1 MPNDADVL
9 HDLIGE
15 SDAIREVIEFI
26 GRVARKSSTVLI
38 RGESGTGKE
47 VVARAIHRNSRRS
60 AGPFVALNC
69 AAVPEDL
76 LESEFFGFEKGAFTG
91 AMSQKK
97 GKIELASGGT
107 LFLDEIGDM
116 KPSMQVKLLRVLQER
131 EFERVGGLAPIH
143 VDIRVVAAT
152 NRDLE
157 SAVENGEFRN
167 DLYYRLKVLSV
178 TIPPLRDRPED
189 ILPLT
194 IHFLSKYAKEHERD
208 VRGVSPDAQ
217 TILQRYDWP
226 GNIRELQH
234 VIEAAVVLGSGELVV
249 ARDLPPEVVLTPPK
263 SSFTRPT
270 AISKVRQQAER
281 YAVEN
286 ALLWANGDYKEA
298 SRLLEIHDRGF
309 HRFLGKIKRDSLKG

>member
-1 MPNDADVL
+1 MSKRTC
-9 HDLIGE
+9 IC
-15 SDAIREVIEFI
+15 SK
-26 GRVARKSSTVLI
+26 RKCI
-38 RGESGTGKE
+38 
-47 VVARAIHRNSRRS
+47 
-60 AGPFVALNC
+60 
-69 AAVPEDL
+69 
-76 LESEFFGFEKGAFTG
+76 
-91 AMSQKK
+91 
-97 GKIELASGGT
+97 
-107 LFLDEIGDM
+107 
-116 KPSMQVKLLRVLQER
+116 
-131 EFERVGGLAPIH
+131 
-143 VDIRVVAAT
+143 
-152 NRDLE
+152 
-157 SAVENGEFRN
+157 
-167 DLYYRLKVLSV
+167 YRLKVLSV

-234 VIEAAVVLGSGELVV
+234 VIEAAVVLGSGELVF

-263 SSFTRPT
+263 SSFSKPT